1 MPRPQRPGGPSIL
14 IGGNGAR
21 RTLPLVVRYANVW
34 NVMHLTP
41 ELFRERSQ
49 MLDDLLRREGRQ
61 PGDVKRTMMA
71 LVFCGRDEAELG
83 RRAAFIHR
91 NWAPELAGQT
101 FDQLMASVDEMFSP
115 FLNRLG
121 ALFVPIVGTP
131 EQVVEQ
137 MQAYEAAGVEELIIQ
152 WFDVEDIEGLR
163 MYAEYI
169 LPKMQS

>member
-1 MPRPQRPGGPSIL
+1 MPRSQRPGGPSIL

-21 RTLPLVVRYANVW
+21 RTLPLVARYANVW

-71 LVFCGRDEAELG
+71 LVFCGRDEAELR

-91 NWAPELAGQT
+91 NWAPELEGQT
-101 FDQLMASVDEMFSP
+101 FDQLMASLDEMLFP
-115 FLNRLG
+115 FLGRLG
-121 ALFVPIVGTP
+121 ARFVPIVGTP
-131 EQVVEQ
+131 EQEIER
-137 MQAYEAAGVEELIIQ
+137 MRAYEAAGVEELIIQ